1 MKDSERRGT
10 HTEKAIPVRKKN
22 LQLLN
27 ILPFAVF
34 LACYAFAPRVVN
46 DAQLT
51 TIIYIGIYALLAVGL
66 NLLMGYAGQVSLGHA
81 AFFGVGAYTSGILT
95 AKPIANEVIP
105 GVSAGVGVIS
115 AVAALLLLT
124 KPSGWKLA
132 VGISLLVA
140 LGWLHNLPNLIPVLC
155 AACAV
160 AVMGIFGLMAKLQW
174 MRTCL
179 SGVVL
184 TLVANLSKWFL
195 KGTLERGSASPWT
208 GLLVGVFL
216 TAVISYLIGS
226 QVLRLKGHYLAMA
239 TLAFGI
245 IVEIVF
251 RQWTSVTG
259 GSSDGIFNIPSIQF
273 FSYIP
278 GFLRRLYEAAAGGSV
293 DLRTQY
299 YYLVWA
305 FVFIA
310 IVLAVNIVRSR
321 VGRAFRAVHS
331 SEQAAASLGVDT
343 ARYKVQ
349 VFVLSACMASVAG
362 TLHAHNAGIGYIHP
376 SEFGFIVSVEL
387 VVMVVLGGMASVW
400 GSLFGAAAIQT
411 LKDRLLDLEKT
422 NPEFWGLKLQ
432 GLDPIVFGAVLIVV
446 MIVLPQGLVR
456 GFSDGVALLWRSARR
471 SGRQQGVN

>member
-1 MKDSERRGT
+1 MDGSGSKRIRGGQ
-10 HTEKAIPVRKKN
+10 AAPVRLRNAQVLN
-22 LQLLN
+22 L
-27 ILPFAVF
+27 LPFLFF
-34 LACYAFAPRVVN
+34 LVCYAFAPRVVN
-46 DAQLT
+46 EAQLT
-51 TIIYIGIYALLAVGL
+51 TIIYIGIYVLLAVGL
-66 NLLMGYAGQVSLGHA
+66 NLLMGYAGQISLGHA
-81 AFFGVGAYTSGILT
+81 AFFGIGAYTSGILT

-105 GVSAGVGVIS
+105 GVSVGFAVLS
-115 AVAALLLLT
+115 AVALFLLLT
-124 KPSGWKLA
+124 RVSGWKLG
-132 VGISLLVA
+132 VGIVLLVL
-140 LGWLHNLPNLIPVLC
+140 LGWLHNLSSIAPAIC

-160 AVMGIFGLMAKLQW
+160 VVMGVFGLVAKVGW
-174 MRTCL
+174 SRACV
-179 SGVVL
+179 SGAVL
-184 TLVANLSKWFL
+184 AILANVSKWFL
-195 KGTLERGSASPWT
+195 RNTLERGGASPWT
-208 GLLVGVFL
+208 GLLVGIFL

-226 QVLRLKGHYLAMA
+226 QVLRLRGHYLAMA
-239 TLAFGI
+239 TLAFGV

-251 RQWTSVTG
+251 RQWTAVTG
-259 GSSDGIFNIPSIQF
+259 GSSDGIFNIPPIQF
-273 FSYIP
+273 FSCIP
-278 GFLRRLYEAAAGGSV
+278 GFMRRFYEMAAGKTV

-376 SEFGFIVSVEL
+376 SEFGFMVSVEL

-411 LKDRLLDLEKT
+411 LKDTLLDLEKT

-456 GFSDGVALLWRSARR
+456 GFSDGLSALWRGA
-471 SGRQQGVN
+471 GRIKKQQGVG